1 MKRFS
6 LDTSKMDWS
15 EQVSKSTGQIIH
27 KKHLLETDE
36 DTGMSIEIT
45 TYPKGYM
52 NNWHRHPC
60 AHAVFVLKGKFRT
73 EDGHIYNPGEFIYF
87 PEGDL
92 MRHGATDDED
102 CTIYFVTNKKF
113 EMLYEDKK

>member
-6 LDTSKMDWS
+6 LDTKTMPWKEEISN
-15 EQVSKSTGQIIH
+15 STGQTLL
-27 KKHLLETDE
+27 KKYLLESDG
-36 DTGMSIEIT
+36 DTGMCIEII

-60 AHAVFVLKGKFRT
+60 SHSMLVLRGKLQT
-73 EDGHIYNPGEFIYF
+73 EDGHIYKEGDFIHF

-92 MRHGATDDED
+92 MRHGATAEED
-102 CTIYFVTNKKF
+102 CEILFITNKKF
-113 EMLYEDKK
+113 AMIYEENK